1 MTRLIEY
8 ISNRKRV
15 LIYIFSIPLLIILGY
30 LLSYFIN
37 PFNTNIFCFFNEI
50 DSSFFLYVLA
60 GFFAQLIDGTL
71 GMAYGVTATSFLL
84 SFGVSPILSSASVHF
99 SEIFTSGASG
109 LMHLKF
115 GNVNNKLFK
124 TLLIPG
130 IIGAFLGALA
140 LSLFENYS
148 YIIAYFVS
156 FYTLLLGVIIILKA
170 LKKDKFRQKINRIFP
185 LAFLGGFLDSVGGG
199 GWGPIV
205 SSTLIAK
212 GRNPKYT
219 IGSVNLAEFF
229 ITLTSSF
236 TFITLIGFNHWLIIL
251 GLIIGGVIASPIA
264 AYFTNKVSTKSIMLL
279 VGIIVIITSIKRL
292 LF

>member
-1 MTRLIEY
+1 MTRFIEH
-8 ISNRKRV
+8 ISNKKRV
-15 LIYIFSIPLLIILGY
+15 LIYIFSIPILIVLGY

-37 PFNTNIFCFFNEI
+37 PFNTNIVSFFDEI

-124 TLLIPG
+124 NLLIPG
-130 IIGAFLGALA
+130 IIGAFLGAFA
-140 LSLFENYS
+140 LSLFEDYS
-148 YIIAYFVS
+148 YIIVYFVS
-156 FYTLLLGVIIILKA
+156 IYTLLLGVIIILKA

-236 TFITLIGFNHWLIIL
+236 TFITFIGFNHWLIIL
-251 GLIIGGVIASPIA
+251 GLIIGGIIASPIA

-279 VGIIVIITSIKRL
+279 VGIVVIITSLKRL